1 MLYLIFLV
9 LGPALIFLGKRSRN
23 FYELPSNMHIMAAL
37 WLTVQVAGVFYESL
51 KVKYDVS
58 PGLTPF
64 DLFDHTTWNGSQW
77 FIVIGLVSYFVI
89 LFIWSILRKWPAYML
104 MLIGIALLEYDLL
117 AFIVGVIM
125 TSDFFLFRL
134 LSVGLKLVLDIWAGV
149 VAYLMIFGYF
159 LPIGGRSSGSVS
171 TGSAPSASGDGEDGE
186 TDFGSMP
193 SSIHSM
199 GGTTY
204 YLRTNLGY
212 GAEYV
217 SSTDPDDTI
226 TITSVY
232 SRTGSE
238 MSTDAGH
245 FRY

>member
-9 LGPALIFLGKRSRN
+9 LGPALIFLGKRSRS
-23 FYELPSNMHIMAAL
+23 FYELPSQMHIMAGL
-37 WLTVQVAGVFYESL
+37 WLIVQVAGLFYESL

-64 DLFDHTTWNGSQW
+64 DLFDHSTWNGSQW
-77 FIVIGLVSYFVI
+77 VIVIGFVSYFVI

-104 MLIGIALLEYDLL
+104 ILVGIALLEYDLL

-134 LSVGLKLVLDIWAGV
+134 LSIGLKLVLDIWTGLV
-149 VAYLMIFGYF
+149 SYLMIFGYL
-159 LPIGGRSSGSVS
+159 LPYGGRSGGSAS
-171 TGSAPSASGDGEDGE
+171 KASAPSASGDEGAG
-186 TDFGSMP
+186 FGSMP
-193 SSIHSM
+193 STIYSM
-199 GGTTY
+199 DGTTY
-204 YLRTNLGY
+204 RLRQNFGW

-217 SSTDPDDTI
+217 ASADPSDTV
-226 TITSVY
+226 TISNVY